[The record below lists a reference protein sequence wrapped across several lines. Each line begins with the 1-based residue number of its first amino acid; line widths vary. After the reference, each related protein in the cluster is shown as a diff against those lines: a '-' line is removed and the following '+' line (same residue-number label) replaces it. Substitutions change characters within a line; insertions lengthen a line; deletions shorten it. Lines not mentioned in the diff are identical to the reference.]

1 MCVCVFV
8 LNRATIDDAEG
19 LGGYV
24 RCALWGAHQGLPRL
38 AKAWSSHTQ
47 RLHECRERESGV
59 LWGSMETRATKR
71 DREVPVLSA
80 KRDLV
85 FQLSIDGF
93 TRVSRGAMEL
103 AHIVQPPLARHT
115 TRTAISSSYKP
126 IRRWHSFPIFVATA
140 LLLPCTQG
148 QLLLGVPPGKT
159 HIQASIDFATACA
172 PIHDP
177 RPASSTVS
185 TTFLP
190 ARSRGA

>member
-85 FQLSIDGF
+85 FQLSTDGF

-103 AHIVQPPLARHT
+103 AH
-115 TRTAISSSYKP
+115 SSTPATHDTQHGRQFQLLKP

-190 ARSRGA
+190 SRSRGA